1 MMCPI
6 WCRRTSGRRCNRS
19 TASAADAGTA
29 GMPIRP
35 RSGHAGRCA
44 LDSLHL
50 IDRLEEMVAEGRRMP
65 IGAGVVVDR
74 RRLLDLVDQMRAAL
88 PNEIREAG
96 DVLQRRDEVLERAD
110 EEAKIKLRRAQEQ
123 VDDILENESIVRAAQ
138 ARADMLVREA
148 EARGDRML
156 LDTETQ
162 ARARLAEAEKLANEQ
177 MDVTDRYATEMLRR
191 LQEQL
196 SSFTKNVNT

>member
-1 MMCPI
+1 M
-6 WCRRTSGRRCNRS
+6 
-19 TASAADAGTA
+19 
-29 GMPIRP
+29 
-35 RSGHAGRCA
+35 
-44 LDSLHL
+44 DSLHL

-74 RRLLDLVDQMRAAL
+74 RRLLDMVDQMRAAL
-88 PNEIREAG
+88 PNEIREAD
-96 DVLQRRDEVLERAD
+96 DVLRRRDELLERAD
-110 EEAKIKLRRAQEQ
+110 EEAKIKLRRAEEQ

-156 LDTETQ
+156 LDAETQ

-177 MDVTDRYATEMLRR
+177 MDEADRYATEMLRR
-191 LQEQL
+191 LHEQL
-196 SSFTKNVNT
+196 QAFTKNVSTALESLETRPVEAAAVSE

>member
-1 MMCPI
+1 M
-6 WCRRTSGRRCNRS
+6 
-19 TASAADAGTA
+19 
-29 GMPIRP
+29 
-35 RSGHAGRCA
+35 
-44 LDSLHL
+44 

-88 PNEIREAG
+88 PNEIREAE
-96 DVLQRRDEVLERAD
+96 DVLRRRDEIIERAD

-123 VDDILENESIVRAAQ
+123 VDDILDNESIVKAAQ

-156 LDTETQ
+156 LDTEHQ
-162 ARARLAEAEKLANEQ
+162 AKSRLAEAEKLANEQ
-177 MDVTDRYATEMLRR
+177 MDEADRYATEMLRR
-191 LQEQL
+191 LDEQL
-196 SSFTKNVNT
+196 QAFGRNVRTALDSLETRPVEAAAE